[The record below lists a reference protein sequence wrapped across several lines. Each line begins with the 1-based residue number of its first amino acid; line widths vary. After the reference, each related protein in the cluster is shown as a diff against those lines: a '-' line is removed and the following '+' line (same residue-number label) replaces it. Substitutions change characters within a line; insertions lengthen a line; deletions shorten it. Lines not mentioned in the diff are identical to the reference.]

1 MFCRNYGERICR
13 SIRFRHKAGFT
24 TYTAIYDDAH
34 FVVPTYN
41 NLLPTVLRDSYY
53 YSKLVK
59 NMNARISNLYSTQ
72 TNKYTR
78 DYRRVI
84 GFDGQT
90 VIGNTSIQ
98 GEYAELT
105 VNGDD
110 WKLGDDPSAYL
121 VSAHTQFENLYFITL
136 FKQL

>member
-1 MFCRNYGERICR
+1 
-13 SIRFRHKAGFT
+13 
-24 TYTAIYDDAH
+24 
-34 FVVPTYN
+34 
-41 NLLPTVLRDSYY
+41 
-53 YSKLVK
+53 
-59 NMNARISNLYSTQ
+59 MNAEISNLYSTQ

-78 DYRRVI
+78 NYRRVI

-110 WKLGDDPSAYL
+110 WKAWG
-121 VSAHTQFENLYFITL
+121 
-136 FKQL
+136 